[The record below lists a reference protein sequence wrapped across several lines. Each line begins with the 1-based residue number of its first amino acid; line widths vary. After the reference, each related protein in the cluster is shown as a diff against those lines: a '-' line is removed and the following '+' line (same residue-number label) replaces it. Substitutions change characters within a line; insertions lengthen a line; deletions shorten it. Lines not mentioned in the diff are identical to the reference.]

1 MKRIEVSF
9 AELQKGDTV
18 VRRTRTGQAPS
29 VVSEVF
35 TLKTGEKAFRTEDCD
50 INVGVYYKEAKFV
63 MAYREGEQINVDKC
77 VISDKLAEIERLI
90 KEVKEML

>member
-18 VRRTRTGQAPS
+18 VRRTRAGQAPS

-50 INVGVYYKEAKFV
+50 INVGIYYKEAKFIT
-63 MAYREGEQINVDKC
+63 AYREGEEEKLDRGTIT
-77 VISDKLAEIERLI
+77 DKLAEIERLV